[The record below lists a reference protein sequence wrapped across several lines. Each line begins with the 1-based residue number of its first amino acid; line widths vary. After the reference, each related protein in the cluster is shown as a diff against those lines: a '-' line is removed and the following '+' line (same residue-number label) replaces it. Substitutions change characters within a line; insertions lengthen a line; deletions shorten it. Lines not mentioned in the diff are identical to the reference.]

1 MPDLDRLL
9 RGLSVYQDV
18 VLDGATVRRGVR
30 DCESRWQA
38 IRPHLPASGT
48 LLDIGANFGW
58 FCLRWCAEGEN
69 RVAAAVE
76 ADLRSAAVQR
86 FALSTHAHRRIALV
100 TAKAGVA
107 TVDRFAAAGQ
117 RFDAVLCLS
126 VLHWIPDHR
135 PMLATLGRIADRIF
149 VEHCDPREAGAGV
162 ETIRRDIG
170 EIGPYLAG
178 LFPEHRVE
186 RLARWTAHRSDELP
200 RELWLVARRDAAS
213 NAASSAGAPTTAVP
227 ARAAGLDADA
237 LLDLEVAW
245 PPRSWWLERLKKL
258 GDGPSGTMRFTPQGL
273 APAANET
280 RRVAHTRRVRAARRI
295 PEANA
300 SLPRRRWRRLWSAVT
315 TRLRKRLDRD
325 APANRDQN

>member
-38 IRPHLPASGT
+38 IRPHLPESGT

-58 FCLRWCAEGEN
+58 FCLRWCAEGED

-162 ETIRRDIG
+162 EAIRRDIG

-200 RELWLVARRDAAS
+200 RELWLAARRDAPSNVAS
-213 NAASSAGAPTTAVP
+213 SGGATSSAGPTN
-227 ARAAGLDADA
+227 AAGLDADA
-237 LLDLEVAW
+237 LLALEVAW
-245 PPRSWWLERLKKL
+245 PPGSWWLDRLRVFA
-258 GDGPSGTMRFTPQGL
+258 DGAVGPIRFTPRGL
-273 APAANET
+273 APAPSET
-280 RRVAHTRRVRAARRI
+280 RSVPRTRRLRTARRI
-295 PEANA
+295 PEADA
-300 SLPRRRWRRLWSAVT
+300 PLPRRRWRRLWSSVT
-315 TRLRKRLDRD
+315 ARLRNLIDRGPS
-325 APANRDQN
+325 ARCDQN

>member
-1 MPDLDRLL
+1 M
-9 RGLSVYQDV
+9 DV
-18 VLDGATVRRGVR
+18 HDI
-30 DCESRWQA
+30 DCSN
-38 IRPHLPASGT
+38 S
-48 LLDIGANFGW
+48 
-58 FCLRWCAEGEN
+58 
-69 RVAAAVE
+69 
-76 ADLRSAAVQR
+76 
-86 FALSTHAHRRIALV
+86 
-100 TAKAGVA
+100 
-107 TVDRFAAAGQ
+107 
-117 RFDAVLCLS
+117 FDAVLCLS